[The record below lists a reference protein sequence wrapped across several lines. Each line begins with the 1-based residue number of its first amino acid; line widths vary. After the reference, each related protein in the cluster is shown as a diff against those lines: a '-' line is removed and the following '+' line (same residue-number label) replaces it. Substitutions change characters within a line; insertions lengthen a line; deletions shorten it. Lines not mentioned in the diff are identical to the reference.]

1 MKSAVLN
8 VSIDT
13 DTPNGELL
21 KNLILSN
28 DYDGA
33 WLVVSWIDRTKYNP
47 VELLKQSEEARTIA
61 VLEAIRLQENYNKC
75 LEWIEKARD
84 LMVYHELHD
93 PNYNR
98 DEAEKFAKLIDEAPI

>member
-13 DTPNGELL
+13 NTPEGERLRDI
-21 KNLILSN
+21 ILS
-28 DYDGA
+28 DKYDKG

-47 VELLKQSEEARTIA
+47 VELLKESEEARMIA
-61 VLEAIRLQENYNKC
+61 VIESVILHENYNKC
-75 LEWIEKARD
+75 LGWINNAID
-84 LMVYHELHD
+84 LMVYNELHD